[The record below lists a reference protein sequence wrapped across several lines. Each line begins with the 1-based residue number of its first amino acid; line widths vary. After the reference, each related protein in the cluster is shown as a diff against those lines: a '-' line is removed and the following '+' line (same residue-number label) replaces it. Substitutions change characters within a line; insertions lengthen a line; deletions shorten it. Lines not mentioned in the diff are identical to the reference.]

1 MKHSRRIFLLV
12 AVAIAF
18 VACKGVCMSA
28 EDGDVCRAAV
38 YRGPGASDTCACA
51 SLEILN
57 ATPNCEAKY
66 VSPEEIQQG
75 ALNNF
80 DVVLFPGGSG
90 SGERRALGESGW
102 RELRAFLENGG
113 GYYGTC
119 AGGYMALYSS
129 EREEGRLINAEL
141 HDDAW
146 ERGEKILEI
155 EMTEEGIK
163 LFGEEF
169 SGRLNIAYQNG
180 PIIVPANYEKLE
192 PYRILAYFRTEVA
205 ENNSP
210 QGVQIDS
217 PAIAYGRYGK
227 GRVLICSPHPELT
240 PCLNSLVP
248 KLARFAAN
256 K

>member
-28 EDGDVCRAAV
+28 EDGDICRAAV

-119 AGGYMALYSS
+119 AGDGHQC
-129 EREEGRLINAEL
+129 R
-141 HDDAW
+141 
-146 ERGEKILEI
+146 
-155 EMTEEGIK
+155 
-163 LFGEEF
+163 
-169 SGRLNIAYQNG
+169 
-180 PIIVPANYEKLE
+180 
-192 PYRILAYFRTEVA
+192 
-205 ENNSP
+205 
-210 QGVQIDS
+210 
-217 PAIAYGRYGK
+217 
-227 GRVLICSPHPELT
+227 
-240 PCLNSLVP
+240 
-248 KLARFAAN
+248 
-256 K
+256 